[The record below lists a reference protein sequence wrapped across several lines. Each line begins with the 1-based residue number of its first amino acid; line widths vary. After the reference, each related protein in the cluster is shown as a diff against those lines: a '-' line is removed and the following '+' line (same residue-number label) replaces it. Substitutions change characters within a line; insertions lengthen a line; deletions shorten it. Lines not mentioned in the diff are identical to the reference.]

1 MRGDFKPTITFVHQP
16 VKQLAGCAQLHAA
29 RQPIEKFEAEFFFEI
44 LDLPGEGRLSHAQSA
59 RGAPVLLF
67 LANRHEVS
75 QVSQFPYR

>member
-1 MRGDFKPTITFVHQP
+1 VHQP

-59 RGAPVLLF
+59 RGAPVMLF

-75 QVSQFPYR
+75 QVSQFHTDSLSRLV